1 MDLFEQI
8 QNFKNDIVVV
18 MNKNPL
24 PYEIKV
30 ELLQNITT
38 QINLQIKEA
47 RITELEHRNDAQNKE
62 NTAKEAE
69 LKHVD

>member
-8 QNFKNDIVVV
+8 QNFKNDIVGV
-18 MNKNPL
+18 MNNNPL
-24 PYEIKV
+24 PYEVKV

-47 RITELEHRNDAQNKE
+47 RLTELEHKNDAQNE
-62 NTAKEAE
+62 DNTAKEAE
-69 LKHVD
+69 LKQVD